1 MYRRQPEIGHL
12 IMTRKIALILLLATL
27 PLAGCGK
34 LREKLPFLKTK
45 VVAKA
50 TPTPAPVAA
59 AASATPPPASAAP
72 AAPPRPVIDTTAQV
86 VVLCYHRLEGK
97 AGGALSIE
105 AALFEKQ
112 MEEIKQAGL
121 AVISMKDFL
130 AWRRGEKN
138 IPPKCVLITIDDG
151 YVSGFDVGVPI
162 LKKYGFPATFFIY
175 TNYLNNGGKSMT
187 WAQLAKLRDDG
198 FEIGCH
204 TVSHLDLRRKPS
216 KVPGEY
222 DAWLKD
228 ELERSKQILEENLGI
243 RCATIAYPFGH
254 HSEKVHEAC
263 QAAGYEAAFTTYG
276 ARLGI
281 TTNALSLGRYDVT
294 AKMPGNQQVFDVAI
308 TFTGMAAPSG
318 PAVMG
323 QEAAASMVTEPMN
336 NTTIKDATPEIKA
349 ELSTMGALE
358 PGSVEMRIS
367 GLGLVPAKFDPATKM
382 IVYKVAKPLREGSY
396 TVIVAGQQ
404 GVQRVE
410 TRWSFHYSPT
420 GEAPEEAAPP
430 APPAPKVGKKP
441 IKKA

>member
-1 MYRRQPEIGHL
+1 MYRRQLEIGHL

-27 PLAGCGK
+27 PFAGCGK
-34 LREKLPFLKTK
+34 MREKLPFLKKK

-50 TPTPAPVAA
+50 TATPAPVAA
-59 AASATPPPASAAP
+59 AAPATPPPAQTEP
-72 AAPPRPVIDTTAQV
+72 AAPPRPAIDTTAQV

-105 AALFEKQ
+105 PALFEKQ

-138 IPPKCVLITIDDG
+138 IPPRSVLITIDDG
-151 YVSGFDVGVPI
+151 YVSGLDVGVPI

-187 WAQLAKLRDDG
+187 WAQLASLRDDG

-216 KVPGEY
+216 KVAGEY

-228 ELERSKQILEENLGI
+228 EVERSKQILEENLGI

-308 TFTGMAAPSG
+308 NFTGMAAPSG

-323 QEAAASMVTEPMN
+323 QEASVSMVTEPMN

-382 IVYKVAKPLREGSY
+382 IRYKVDKPLREGSY
-396 TVIVAGQQ
+396 TVIVAGKQ

-410 TRWSFHYSPT
+410 TRWSFHYSAT